1 LGKNENECFPEE
13 DERIKMIAEI
23 LKNQE
28 KPLQIKEKRDIVYY
42 SNIISCRRRRVGC
55 ETCSLFLEKNR
66 EKEV

>member
-1 LGKNENECFPEE
+1 
-13 DERIKMIAEI
+13 MIAEI